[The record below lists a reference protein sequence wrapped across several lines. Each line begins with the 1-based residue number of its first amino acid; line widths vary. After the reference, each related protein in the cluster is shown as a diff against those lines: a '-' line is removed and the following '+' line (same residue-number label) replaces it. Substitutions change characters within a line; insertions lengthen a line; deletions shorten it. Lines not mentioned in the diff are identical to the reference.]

1 MSSKMQKGADIV
13 IHRWCQLK
21 RGEKLLI
28 ITDHS
33 HLRESAALQK
43 SAEII
48 GAFVVTIV
56 IPENCTQAGTL
67 FDSMLE
73 FLLSNDV
80 IIGATN
86 YSLITTRAVREVLT
100 HGSRYLSLPLSTNN
114 GRSMLAFDFMGMD
127 PEEARRCSANMI
139 HYLNESDTV
148 RITTPLGTNLTFG
161 KKGRTAGLFH
171 GMASHPGQVGSSS
184 FEVYIGIEETKT
196 NGHAI
201 LDGSMGYVGRP
212 PEHIQ
217 LEFRDG
223 RLASIEHNES
233 GIFLQDYMERFGD
246 PGIFV
251 AGELGIGLNKKS
263 RCLGN
268 CYIEDESTYGTFHI
282 GMGRNLALGG
292 VHDAAGHFD
301 LVFHSPTIY
310 AGDVVIMK
318 DGLVV
323 AS

>member
-21 RGEKLLI
+21 RREKLLI

-48 GAFVVTIV
+48 DDFVVTIV

-161 KKGRTAGLFH
+161 KKGRTPDCF
-171 GMASHPGQVGSSS
+171 MAWHP
-184 FEVYIGIEETKT
+184 
-196 NGHAI
+196 I
-201 LDGSMGYVGRP
+201 LDKSALPALR
-212 PEHIQ
+212 
-217 LEFRDG
+217 
-223 RLASIEHNES
+223 SILVS
-233 GIFLQDYMERFGD
+233 
-246 PGIFV
+246 
-251 AGELGIGLNKKS
+251 KKPKPMDM
-263 RCLGN
+263 L
-268 CYIEDESTYGTFHI
+268 F
-282 GMGRNLALGG
+282 
-292 VHDAAGHFD
+292 
-301 LVFHSPTIY
+301 
-310 AGDVVIMK
+310 
-318 DGLVV
+318 
-323 AS
+323 

>member
-86 YSLITTRAVREVLT
+86 
-100 HGSRYLSLPLSTNN
+100 
-114 GRSMLAFDFMGMD
+114 
-127 PEEARRCSANMI
+127 
-139 HYLNESDTV
+139 
-148 RITTPLGTNLTFG
+148 
-161 KKGRTAGLFH
+161 
-171 GMASHPGQVGSSS
+171 
-184 FEVYIGIEETKT
+184 
-196 NGHAI
+196 
-201 LDGSMGYVGRP
+201 
-212 PEHIQ
+212 
-217 LEFRDG
+217 
-223 RLASIEHNES
+223 
-233 GIFLQDYMERFGD
+233 
-246 PGIFV
+246 
-251 AGELGIGLNKKS
+251 
-263 RCLGN
+263 
-268 CYIEDESTYGTFHI
+268 
-282 GMGRNLALGG
+282 
-292 VHDAAGHFD
+292 
-301 LVFHSPTIY
+301 
-310 AGDVVIMK
+310 
-318 DGLVV
+318 
-323 AS
+323 

>member
-1 MSSKMQKGADIV
+1 
-13 IHRWCQLK
+13 
-21 RGEKLLI
+21 
-28 ITDHS
+28 
-33 HLRESAALQK
+33 
-43 SAEII
+43 
-48 GAFVVTIV
+48 
-56 IPENCTQAGTL
+56 
-67 FDSMLE
+67 MLE
-73 FLLSNDV
+73 FLLSNDI

-196 NGHAI
+196 NGHAV

-223 RLASIEHNES
+223 RLVSIEHNES

>member
-13 IHRWCQLK
+13 IHRGCQLK
-21 RGEKLLI
+21 RREKLLI

-48 GAFVVTIV
+48 DDFVVTIV

-161 KKGRTAGLFH
+161 KKGITAGLFH

-196 NGHAI
+196 NGHAV

-223 RLASIEHNES
+223 RLVSIEHNES

>member
-161 KKGRTAGLFH
+161 KKGRNAVLFH

-196 NGHAI
+196 NGHAV

-223 RLASIEHNES
+223 RLVSIEHNES
-233 GIFLQDYMERFGD
+233 GIFCRITWNVLVILAFLSQ
-246 PGIFV
+246 
-251 AGELGIGLNKKS
+251 ANL
-263 RCLGN
+263 
-268 CYIEDESTYGTFHI
+268 ES
-282 GMGRNLALGG
+282 
-292 VHDAAGHFD
+292 D
-301 LVFHSPTIY
+301 
-310 AGDVVIMK
+310 
-318 DGLVV
+318 
-323 AS
+323 